1 MSSDKIAD
9 SKTESMDDELKE
21 KIGLFKETDVEKFHK
36 LVRSNRGN
44 VKSHE
49 EEQDMMTEF
58 DINITHHAASGM
70 SVKEMDYH
78 SRTKI
83 CKEEC
88 FTNSEAFTRS
98 AVYCVKRVLGLRFF
112 SCQI

>member
-1 MSSDKIAD
+1 M
-9 SKTESMDDELKE
+9 
-21 KIGLFKETDVEKFHK
+21 KF
-36 LVRSNRGN
+36 
-44 VKSHE
+44 HE
-49 EEQDMMTEF
+49 EEKGMMKEV

-88 FTNSEAFTRS
+88 FTNSEAFKRS

-112 SCQI
+112 LSDLGLLVPGANTEMMDNTAFCQI